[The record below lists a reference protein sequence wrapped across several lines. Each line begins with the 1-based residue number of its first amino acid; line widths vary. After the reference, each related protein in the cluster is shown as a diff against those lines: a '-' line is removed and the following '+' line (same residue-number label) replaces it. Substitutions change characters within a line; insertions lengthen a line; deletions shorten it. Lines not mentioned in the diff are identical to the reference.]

1 MRCFMKK
8 TILIIF
14 VIFAFFLYGCGA
26 DDGSDG
32 ADGADGLTGT
42 QGEQGP
48 AGPVG
53 PQGEQGP
60 AGPQGEPGPAG
71 AAGAVGPAGSDGAT
85 YVLTS
90 PAYSADVSVAVSA
103 NMVFNS
109 VTYASGNISYNSV
122 TGIVT
127 FNEMGRYI
135 VNWNVST
142 DGLIG
147 AVNTATAD
155 LSFALSSSQ
164 GDFIASSSLLS
175 TGQISGFGII
185 DIAAAPVTMSLINDS
200 SNDVQL
206 ADVMPKANLMIN
218 RSDGGVALQISR
230 N

>member
-1 MRCFMKK
+1 MKK